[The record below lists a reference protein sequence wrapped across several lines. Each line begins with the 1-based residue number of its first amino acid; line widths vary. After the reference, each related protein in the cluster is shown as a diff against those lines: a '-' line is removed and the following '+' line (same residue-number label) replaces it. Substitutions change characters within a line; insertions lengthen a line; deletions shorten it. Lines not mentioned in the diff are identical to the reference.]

1 MKKVIIFVLSFVP
14 VYNVFAQKYNSV
26 CDCNYIEVT
35 GTASA
40 KITPNLYY
48 LLISIDEN
56 LKVTKQ
62 GASIESRMIDS
73 LNSLGLDVENNLKV
87 LNIASNIKSLSSKTS
102 EIDVQKKY
110 KLVCNDA
117 VTVAMVYK
125 ILKSINITEIELIE
139 MSHKN
144 LIEYQNEVKI
154 NAIKAAKEKAEMLV
168 DAIGQ
173 SIGEAFY
180 IEELKI
186 INTET
191 NNNFRGGTA
200 IYESN
205 AFDYYKYSAEFDKIE
220 LQYNVLVRFKLQ
232 I

>member
-1 MKKVIIFVLSFVP
+1 MKKVIIFVLSFVL
-14 VYNVFAQKYNSV
+14 VYNVFAQKNNSV

-87 LNIASNIKSLSSKTS
+87 LNIASNVKSLSSKTS

-173 SIGEAFY
+173 AIGEAFY

-186 INTET
+186 SNPET
-191 NNNFRGGTA
+191 NNNFRGGAT
-200 IYESN
+200 INESN
-205 AFDYYKYSAEFDKIE
+205 TFDYYKYSAEFDKIE